1 MGNKKEIAVVP
12 TKFYV
17 SYQRAEKLI
26 DEDSDKYGRDTI
38 IIGCE
43 EIPNGIGYLV
53 KGQEITTVILDYN
66 EELQ

>member
-1 MGNKKEIAVVP
+1 MGKKEVMVIP

-17 SYQRAEKLI
+17 SYARAEKLI
-26 DEDSDKYGRDTI
+26 EADDDKYGKDTI

-53 KGQEITTVILDYN
+53 KGDDIVTVILDYN
-66 EELQ
+66 DLEM